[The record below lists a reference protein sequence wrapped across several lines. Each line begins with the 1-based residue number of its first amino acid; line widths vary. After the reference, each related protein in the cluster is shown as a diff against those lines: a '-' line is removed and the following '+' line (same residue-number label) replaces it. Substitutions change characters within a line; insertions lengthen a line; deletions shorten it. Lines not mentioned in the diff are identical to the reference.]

1 MQMHLYKDEAHMQ
14 SVMSS
19 DLCCWLVFISVCVF
33 VRVFVEEL
41 EQKRLGWRRR
51 SVKLGNRGGVGVST
65 AAGFHAEDKS
75 LRLEPGVMTTSSSV
89 LPKALH
95 SLLREKIHFFN

>member
-1 MQMHLYKDEAHMQ
+1 
-14 SVMSS
+14 MSS

-51 SVKLGNRGGVGVST
+51 RVKLGNGGGVGVST
-65 AAGFHAEDKS
+65 AAGFHTEDKS

-95 SLLREKIHFFN
+95 SLLRENIHFFN